1 MGKQGEDIMKFF
13 INDMLEPEKYF
24 WNSLQGLASPNQVY
38 RLLDGDVVFIGG
50 VKYSILFTNE

>member
-1 MGKQGEDIMKFF
+1 MKFF